1 MLPSRRSVDVRKQRG
16 AVRPARRGSGAA
28 ARGVRPCPAGARAGP
43 SWAPAGMARFCS
55 QSRVQAFCRPPG
67 GLGRPGALRGRR
79 ARTGGAQGVFLP
91 GALPR
96 RCPRRPILAPSRD
109 GAVSSPEARTG
120 VLPASRWVQ
129 DVWEPCRASRPAQ
142 GGRECVPPGRNP
154 ADSAAP
160 SLPGCLLGPAWDI
173 PVLLSDTAHKLATL
187 IYTMLR
193 YGQECV
199 DAGAEYH
206 DRSSR
211 WRWLARPVVN
221 SGRRTGRLSHPV
233 SAAVV
238 SVPVAAF
245 PFSPGGAARRP
256 FLFLHLP
263 PSPHGAVR
271 AASFSPGRGLRSRGF
286 RGGQR
291 GGRRSFQRSLR
302 RESRGVF
309 RPSGPPVARP
319 PAGPGGRRR
328 FCRLFRRGRR
338 FPRPVR
344 HFPRPVRH
352 FPRPARRSPRPVRPV
367 FPHIFCLAPRAA
379 YRRFTSFMVFCTLR
393 RRQGCPARP
402 QWPAEAVSLW
412 LLTAPAPRPP
422 RFFCA
427 LYIKGKKFLI
437 PLYKRSRV
445 ERERERERERDVVLY
460 IGGVIF

>member
-1 MLPSRRSVDVRKQRG
+1 
-16 AVRPARRGSGAA
+16 
-28 ARGVRPCPAGARAGP
+28 
-43 SWAPAGMARFCS
+43 MARFCS

-120 VLPASRWVQ
+120 VLPASRWFK

-142 GGRECVPPGRNP
+142 GGRECVPPGLSP

-160 SLPGCLLGPAWDI
+160 VLPGRLLGPAWDI

-221 SGRRTGRLSHPV
+221 SGRRTGRLSHPA

-286 RGGQR
+286 R

-344 HFPRPVRH
+344 HFPRP
-352 FPRPARRSPRPVRPV
+352 ARRSPRPVRPV
-367 FPHIFCLAPRAA
+367 FPHIPCLAPRAA
-379 YRRFTSFMVFCTLR
+379 YRRFTPSMAFATLR
-393 RRQGCPARP
+393 KRRGCPARP
-402 QWPAEAVSLW
+402 WWPAEAVSLW
-412 LLTAPAPRPP
+412 VPAAPAPRPAP
-422 RFFCA
+422 VF
-427 LYIKGKKFLI
+427 LPPIYKGKKI
-437 PLYKRSRV
+437 CSPYIKARAW
-445 ERERERERERDVVLY
+445 RERERERERDVVLY

>member
-1 MLPSRRSVDVRKQRG
+1 MPPSR
-16 AVRPARRGSGAA
+16 
-28 ARGVRPCPAGARAGP
+28 C
-43 SWAPAGMARFCS
+43 
-55 QSRVQAFCRPPG
+55 
-67 GLGRPGALRGRR
+67 LGRPGALRGRR

-96 RCPRRPILAPSRD
+96 RRPRRPILAPSRD

-120 VLPASRWVQ
+120 VLPASRWFRTSGSPAGPPGLHRGAGSAFPRGSPLWV
-129 DVWEPCRASRPAQ
+129 ASR
-142 GGRECVPPGRNP
+142 
-154 ADSAAP
+154 P
-160 SLPGCLLGPAWDI
+160 SLPGRLLGPAWDI

-199 DAGAEYH
+199 DADAEYH

-221 SGRRTGRLSHPV
+221 SGRRTGRLSHPA

-286 RGGQR
+286 RGRRR

-338 FPRPVR
+338 FS
-344 HFPRPVRH
+344 RPVRH

-367 FPHIFCLAPRAA
+367 FPHISCLAPRAA
-379 YRRFTSFMVFCTLR
+379 YRRFTSYMAL
-393 RRQGCPARP
+393 ARSAGGRGAQRVPGGP
-402 QWPAEAVSLW
+402 QRPFPCGSG
-412 LLTAPAPRPP
+412 PPQPRGPP
-422 RFFCA
+422 RFFCP
-427 LYIKGKKFLI
+427 LYIKGKKFCSPYI
-437 PLYKRSRV
+437 NARAWR
-445 ERERERERERDVVLY
+445 ERERERERET
-460 IGGVIF
+460 